1 MSLQRVALLLATL
14 TLLSATALAQQGPRD
29 RQTRSMVQT
38 AMEDYQNLEIDR
50 ALERLNLALRGCGS
64 SACSPGVLARVHM
77 SLGIVQV
84 GGQQD
89 NAAGTQSM
97 ARALQLDPNAEPDQL
112 LVTPEITAAF
122 RQAQQS
128 GGGGGGV
135 QTSSRPTPGRPVTSG
150 GGGGGGELLHTPAP
164 EQLENTPLPVY
175 VEPSGALNA
184 EHVYLHFRGTG
195 MTQYRR
201 MEMTRVANGYGTEVP
216 CGQVIQGS
224 IDYYVQAVD
233 AAGTSVGSAGSE
245 SSPVHVP
252 IVTRRSHPAP
262 TLPGRTPPETCA
274 EECPPGMSGPSC
286 RGSGRG
292 NRGLGDPCMADNE
305 CGEGMHCDGGACA
318 VGEGSGG
325 GGGGEPTTPGERFS
339 RFTMDVG
346 GGVGFAFLS
355 GRPAYAQQRVLVDS
369 MGRRVS
375 TTCGNYVCYQDI
387 DPGFAPTYYLAAN
400 LRYNVTRRIGIGV
413 GMRFQFDSAG
423 WSIEPTTSG
432 GEPRANPFANL
443 LMMARLYYAVTPH
456 GWSPTG
462 VVASVFAGGGVGQI
476 EPKPAL
482 PPNVTRPGA
491 HVLSGFGNAH
501 FGGRVEYG
509 MRNGFHVG
517 AEATF
522 QFMFP
527 TFLFDIDVTGFVGF
541 HL

>member
-14 TLLSATALAQQGPRD
+14 TLLSATAMAQQGPRD

-50 ALERLNLALRGCGS
+50 AVERLNLALRGCGG

-89 NAAGTQSM
+89 TTAGTQSM
-97 ARALQLDPNAEPDQL
+97 ARALQLDANAEPDQL

-122 RQAQQS
+122 RQAQQA
-128 GGGGGGV
+128 GG
-135 QTSSRPTPGRPVTSG
+135 SSSAVVTPPVRPTRPGPSS
-150 GGGGGGELLHTPAP
+150 GGGGGELLHTPAP

-175 VEPSGALNA
+175 VEPSGALSA
-184 EHVYLHFRGTG
+184 DHVYLHFRGNG
-195 MTQYRR
+195 MNQYRR
-201 MEMTRVANGYGTEVP
+201 MEMTRIANGYGTEVP
-216 CGQVIQGS
+216 CGQVIQGA

-233 AAGTSVGSAGSE
+233 ASGGTIGSAGSE
-245 SSPVHVP
+245 SSPVHVS

-286 RGSGRG
+286 RGGGGRG

-305 CGEGMHCDGGACA
+305 CGEGMHCDAGACA
-318 VGEGSGG
+318 VGEASGSGG
-325 GGGGEPTTPGERFS
+325 GGGDERPSTDRFS

-400 LRYNVTRRIGIGV
+400 VRYNVTRRIGVGV

-423 WSIEPTTSG
+423 WSIEPTTSA
-432 GEPRANPFANL
+432 GEARSNPFANL

-462 VVASVFAGGGVGQI
+462 VVASVFGGGGVGQI